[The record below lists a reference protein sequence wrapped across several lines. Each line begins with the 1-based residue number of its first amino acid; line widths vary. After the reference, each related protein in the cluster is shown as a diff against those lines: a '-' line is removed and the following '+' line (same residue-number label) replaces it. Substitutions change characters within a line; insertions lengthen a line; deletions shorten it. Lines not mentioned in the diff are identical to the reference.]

1 MSDRDVVEV
10 SIAVLATAGASPGRT
25 RGSGTGPVAAI
36 ANIPG
41 RCRGRGIG
49 PRSGSAVGRTS
60 AAATCCDGRA
70 GGGASRGAEKSGGL
84 VVLGLGHAM
93 ARSVEALVE
102 AVFSLDRCGAG
113 CGSLGADGMV
123 AVPVGAS
130 PAAAAEAVITGV
142 GAGGA
147 WMEGTGGLFAAARRA
162 VVESASAETFDFLLS
177 AGGLGGSL
185 AAGLR
190 RSDADGSG
198 GAELDGAAEIAGTRG
213 VAEATCSSAGT
224 FGRAT

>member
-93 ARSVEALVE
+93 ARSVEA
-102 AVFSLDRCGAG
+102 VFSLDRCGAG
-113 CGSLGADGMV
+113 CGSLGADGIV

-130 PAAAAEAVITGV
+130 PTAAAEAVIAGV

-147 WMEGTGGLFAAARRA
+147 WMEGTSGLFAAARKA
-162 VVESASAETFDFLLS
+162 VVESGSAETFDFLLS

-198 GAELDGAAEIAGTRG
+198 GAALDGAAEIAGTRG